1 MNRSTLGAMWC
12 LTIVLCPVLQVRK
25 PGISSAEAQTLREV
39 VAVLRAFS
47 GELGVTSA
55 SAACV
60 GTLMM
65 TLNAVGQDDAGSAL
79 RRQL

>member
-12 LTIVLCPVLQVRK
+12 LTIVLCPVLQALK
-25 PGISSAEAQTLREV
+25 PGISSAEAQKLREV
-39 VAVLRAFS
+39 VAMLRAFS

-55 SAACV
+55 SAGCV

-65 TLNAVGQDDAGSAL
+65 TLNVVGQDDAGAAL